1 MREEVRP
8 HQPVHVSM
16 RVADHV
22 WNLRSQRSFA
32 VFDDALRAAPR
43 REQLALFE
51 EEMTAPAETWLLR
64 RAS

>member
-1 MREEVRP
+1 
-8 HQPVHVSM
+8 M